1 MLKVMGKITELLRSL
16 FNGMLVGLVL
26 IVLWSVLWLYPPRVM
41 EWLAALALLAII
53 IFLLWQACREK
64 LYLRDV
70 RDLLL
75 YMLIFLFVAF
85 VTGRVIGL
93 GYFTKLGLP
102 AGLDAVSGAWLLHIF
117 FGGLYWFVLLIV
129 IEEARY
135 IVADPEI
142 NGWWRLFTDL
152 VFLLG
157 VCATIF
163 VAVRLTAQIGL

>member
-1 MLKVMGKITELLRSL
+1 MYEVMRSV
-16 FNGMLVGLVL
+16 FNGVLVGLAFIL
-26 IVLWSVLWLYPPRVM
+26 LWSVLRFYPPQVM
-41 EWLAALALLAII
+41 VVLAALALLAVIA
-53 IFLLWQACREK
+53 FLLWQACQEK

-129 IEEARY
+129 IEEARS
-135 IVADPEI
+135 IVADPNV
-142 NGWWRLFTDL
+142 NGWWRLFKDL
-152 VFLLG
+152 VFVLCI
-157 VCATIF
+157 CATIF
-163 VAVRLTAQIGL
+163 VAAQLSV

>member
-1 MLKVMGKITELLRSL
+1 MEKIAELLRSL
-16 FNGMLVGLVL
+16 FNGMLIGLAL
-26 IVLWSVLWLYPPRVM
+26 IVMWSVLRFYPPQVM
-41 EWLAALALLAII
+41 KWLAALALLAII

-75 YMLIFLFVAF
+75 YMLIFLFVAY

-102 AGLDAVSGAWLLHIF
+102 AGLDAVSGAWLLHIC
-117 FGGLYWFVLLIV
+117 FGGLYWFALLVV
-129 IEEARY
+129 IDEVRY

-163 VAVRLTAQIGL
+163 VAVQLSI